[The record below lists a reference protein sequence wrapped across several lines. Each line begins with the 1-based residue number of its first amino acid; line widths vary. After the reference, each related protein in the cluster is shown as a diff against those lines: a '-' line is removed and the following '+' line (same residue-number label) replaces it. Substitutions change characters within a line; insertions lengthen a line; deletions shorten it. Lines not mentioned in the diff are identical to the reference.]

1 MDFKLL
7 SLLLYAAAFL
17 YRLLLSFLDWRS
29 KDNPVPENVRDVYDG
44 EKYARWLKYHGE
56 TCALDLVETVTEF
69 VIYFALLAFDVLPR
83 LAPSGNVYLAAV
95 EVLLFVL
102 VLDAVAGAVF
112 SYVGSMVIDEK
123 YGFNKRTMK
132 TFVIDQIRSFLISGV
147 LTLGMVCLFIL
158 IYEALGDWTLLLFS
172 GIMALFLLGLA
183 ALHPVFSKLF
193 NKFTPMPD
201 GELREKL
208 TALLTANGYTV
219 RQIQVMDGSRR
230 DSRANAYFSGFGKMK
245 TIVLYDTL
253 LDTMTTDE
261 IVAVFAHELGHG
273 LHKDT
278 LRSMPLSVLQVVV
291 IVLAVWLTVRTGV
304 LYPDFGFAGVNYG
317 FAYVLVSIVELPLLT
332 PLLSL
337 MSNALTRRAEYR
349 ADAHA
354 VKEGCGRDLV
364 TALKKL
370 SSDSLSDLAPSPLLV
385 KLYYSHPTLSQ
396 RIAAIEKAD
405 TK

>member
-1 MDFKLL
+1 MDFKILGL
-7 SLLLYAAAFL
+7 ILFAASFL
-17 YRLLLSFLDWRS
+17 YELLLSFLDWRS

-44 EKYARWLKYHGE
+44 EKYARWLSYHGE
-56 TCALDLVETVTEF
+56 NCALDLVNTVVGF
-69 VIYFALLAFDVLPR
+69 VIYLALLAFDILPR
-83 LAPSGNVYLAAV
+83 LAPSGNVYLAAI

-102 VLDAVAGAVF
+102 TLDALVGAVF
-112 SYVGSMVIDEK
+112 AYVSSMVIDEK

-132 TFVIDQIRSFLISGV
+132 TFLVDQLKSYLISAV

-172 GIMALFLLGLA
+172 GIMAVFLLGVS
-183 ALHPVFSKLF
+183 ALYPVFSKIF
-193 NKFTPMPD
+193 NKFTPLPD

-219 RQIQVMDGSRR
+219 REIQVMDGSRR

-273 LHKDT
+273 LHKDM
-278 LRSMPLSVLQVVV
+278 LKSAPLNVLQVVV
-291 IVLAVWLTVRTGV
+291 IVLAVWLTVRTDA

-317 FAYVLVSIVELPLLT
+317 FAYVLASVIELPLLM
-332 PLLSL
+332 PLFSL
-337 MSNALTRRAEYR
+337 VSNALTRRAEYR

-354 VKEGCGRDLV
+354 VKEGYGRDLV

-370 SSDSLSDLAPSPLLV
+370 NRDSLADLAPSPLLV

-396 RIAAIEKAD
+396 RIAAIERAD
-405 TK
+405 SE